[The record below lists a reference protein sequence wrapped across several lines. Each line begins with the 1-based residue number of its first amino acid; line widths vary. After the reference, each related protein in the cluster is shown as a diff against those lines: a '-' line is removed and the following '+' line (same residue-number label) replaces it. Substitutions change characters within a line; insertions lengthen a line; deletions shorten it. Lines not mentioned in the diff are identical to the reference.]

1 MKYVID
7 NLDPL
12 VCDWYFLQ
20 AVKNTDGSIKKDAD
34 GTVHMINCVTRSIDN
49 AKVDKFLASYHS
61 ASEVLFPEIDA
72 IKQKINLL
80 EDKIGS
86 GSSEGGSGGGG
97 SASTSSLV
105 INNISGKSDVTIIPS
120 KYNVYN
126 VVLSADTTTFIIN
139 NAGLAP
145 TNLAEIRIYL
155 KQGTGANT
163 IAWPKNVKWLD
174 GIKPVTSFT
183 KNSIDVVQLSSV
195 DGGATWLGSM
205 VNACS

>member
-34 GTVHMINCVTRSIDN
+34 GTVHMVNCVTRSIDN
-49 AKVDKFLASYHS
+49 AKVDKFLAFYHS

-86 GSSEGGSGGGG
+86 ASGGGG

-139 NAGLAP
+139 SAGLAP

-163 IAWPKNVKWLD
+163 IAWPENVKWLD

-183 KNSIDVVQLSSV
+183 KDSIDVVQLSSV

-205 VNACS
+205 VNAWS

>member
-34 GTVHMINCVTRSIDN
+34 GTVHMVNCVTRSIDN
-49 AKVDKFLASYHS
+49 AKVDKFLAFYHS

-86 GSSEGGSGGGG
+86 GSSGGG

-183 KNSIDVVQLSSV
+183 KDSIDVVQLSSV

-205 VNACS
+205 VNAWS

>member
-34 GTVHMINCVTRSIDN
+34 GTVHMVNCVTRSIDN
-49 AKVDKFLASYHS
+49 AKVDKFLAFYHS

-86 GSSEGGSGGGG
+86 GSSGGG

-163 IAWPKNVKWLD
+163 IAWPENVKWLD

-183 KNSIDVVQLSSV
+183 KDSIDVVQLSSV

-205 VNACS
+205 VNAWS

>member
-34 GTVHMINCVTRSIDN
+34 GTVHMVNCVTRSIDN
-49 AKVDKFLASYHS
+49 AKVDKFLAFYHS

-86 GSSEGGSGGGG
+86 ASGGGG

-139 NAGLAP
+139 SAGLAP

-163 IAWPKNVKWLD
+163 IAWPENVKWLD

-183 KNSIDVVQLSSV
+183 KDSIDVVQLSSV
-195 DGGATWLGSM
+195 NGGATWLGSM
-205 VNACS
+205 VNAWS

>member
-34 GTVHMINCVTRSIDN
+34 GTVHMVNCVTRSIDN
-49 AKVDKFLASYHS
+49 AKVDKFLAFYHS

-86 GSSEGGSGGGG
+86 ASGGGG

-105 INNISGKSDVTIIPS
+105 INSISGKSDVTIIPS

-139 NAGLAP
+139 SAGLAP

-163 IAWPKNVKWLD
+163 IAWPENVKWLD

-183 KNSIDVVQLSSV
+183 KDSIDVIQLSSV

-205 VNACS
+205 VNAWS

>member
-20 AVKNTDGSIKKDAD
+20 AVKNADGSIKKDED
-34 GTVHMINCVTRSIDN
+34 GTVHMVNCVTRSINSD
-49 AKVDKFLASYHS
+49 KVDRFLASYHS

-72 IKQKINLL
+72 IKQKINLI
-80 EDKIGS
+80 ENTIGS
-86 GSSEGGSGGGG
+86 ASGGG

-105 INNISGKSDVTIIPS
+105 INSISGKSDVTIIPT

-126 VVLSADTTTFIIN
+126 VVLSADTTTFMIN
-139 NAGLAP
+139 SAGLAP

-155 KQGTGANT
+155 KQGTGSNT
-163 IAWPKNVKWLD
+163 VAWPENVKWLD

-183 KNSIDVVQLSSV
+183 KDSIDVVQLSSV
-195 DGGATWLGSM
+195 DGGKTWLGSM
-205 VNACS
+205 VNAWS

>member
-49 AKVDKFLASYHS
+49 AKVDKFLAFYHS

-86 GSSEGGSGGGG
+86 ASGGGG
-97 SASTSSLV
+97 SASISSLV
-105 INNISGKSDVTIIPS
+105 INNVSGKSDVTIIPS

-139 NAGLAP
+139 SAGLAP

-163 IAWPKNVKWLD
+163 IAWPENVKWLD

-183 KNSIDVVQLSSV
+183 KDSIDVVQLSSV

-205 VNACS
+205 VNAWS

>member
-34 GTVHMINCVTRSIDN
+34 GTVHMVNCVTRSIDN
-49 AKVDKFLASYHS
+49 AKVDKFLSFYHS

-80 EDKIGS
+80 ENKIGS
-86 GSSEGGSGGGG
+86 GSGSGG

-105 INNISGKSDVTIIPS
+105 INNVSGKSDVTIIPS

-126 VVLSADTTTFIIN
+126 VILSADTTTFIIN

-163 IAWPKNVKWLD
+163 IAWPENVKWLD

-183 KNSIDVVQLSSV
+183 KDSIDVVQLSSV

-205 VNACS
+205 VNAWS

>member
-34 GTVHMINCVTRSIDN
+34 GTVHMVNCVTRSIDN
-49 AKVDKFLASYHS
+49 AKVDKFLAFYHS

-86 GSSEGGSGGGG
+86 ASGGGG
-97 SASTSSLV
+97 SAPTSSLV
-105 INNISGKSDVTIIPS
+105 INSISGKSDVTIIPS

-139 NAGLAP
+139 SAGLAP

-163 IAWPKNVKWLD
+163 IAWPENVKWLD

-183 KNSIDVVQLSSV
+183 KDSIDVVQFSSV

-205 VNACS
+205 VNAWS